1 MPVLDLRLSVVIPAY
16 NEARRLPQTLSEVS
30 AYLGRQS
37 YASEIVVVDDGSTDT
52 TAQIVR
58 DWPAAPVALRLVSQP
73 DGRNHGK
80 GAAVRYGLREATGR
94 VRVFMDADNSTT
106 IDHIERFW
114 PYFDQGFDVVIGS
127 RDVNG
132 ANVVIPQSWYKELGG
147 KIGNLII
154 RTLAVPG
161 IFDTQA
167 GFKAF
172 SARCLEEVLPRMTID
187 RWGFDV
193 ELLVAARCR
202 GFKVKEVPIVWR
214 NDSASSVPATAY
226 FQVLGEVWRV
236 RKQRAAGWY
245 VR

>member
-16 NEARRLPQTLSEVS
+16 NEARRLPNTLREVS

-37 YASEIVVVDDGSTDT
+37 FASEIVVVDDGSTDE

-58 DWPAAPVALRLVSQP
+58 DWPAAPVALRLVSHS

-80 GAAVRYGLREATGR
+80 GAAVRLGFREATGR

-114 PYFDQGFDVVIGS
+114 PYFDQGYDAVIGS
-127 RDVNG
+127 RDVSG
-132 ANVVIPQSWYKELGG
+132 ANVVIPQAWYKELGG
-147 KIGNLII
+147 KVGNLII
-154 RTLAVPG
+154 RLLAVPG

-172 SARCLEEVLPRMTID
+172 SARCLEEILPRMTID

-202 GFKVKEVPIVWR
+202 GFKVKEVPIIWR

-226 FQVLGEVWRV
+226 LQVLGEVWRV

>member
-1 MPVLDLRLSVVIPAY
+1 MPDLDLRLSVVIPAY
-16 NEARRLPQTLSEVS
+16 NEALRLPHTLREVT
-30 AYLGRQS
+30 AYLARQS
-37 YASEIVVVDDGSTDT
+37 YASEIVVVDDGSTDAT
-52 TAQIVR
+52 PQIVR
-58 DWPAAPVALRLVSQP
+58 DWPASPVLLRLVAQP

-80 GAAVRYGLREATGR
+80 GAAVRRGLGEARGR

-114 PYFDQGFDVVIGS
+114 PFFDQGFDVVIGS
-127 RDVNG
+127 RDIGG
-132 ANVVIPQSWYKELGG
+132 ANVVIPQAWYKELGG
-147 KIGNLII
+147 KLGNMII
-154 RTLAVPG
+154 RALAVPG
-161 IFDTQA
+161 IADTQA

-172 SARCLEEVLPRMTID
+172 SARCLEEILPRLTID

-226 FQVLGEVWRV
+226 IQVLGEVWRV
-236 RKQRAAGWY
+236 RRQRSAGWY